1 MYRTF
6 HIIIL
11 QLEVL
16 SSSNEERMSEG
27 VSVPVKE
34 KTKDPVRLRA
44 CLVLPNSRIWHYVK
58 RRFPVTSNL
67 WYMHG
72 VLNVDEIK
80 N

>member
-6 HIIIL
+6 HITIL

-34 KTKDPVRLRA
+34 KTKDPKGPVRLTSYLIVR
-44 CLVLPNSRIWHYVK
+44 LLFFSRNNI
-58 RRFPVTSNL
+58 FLSQ
-67 WYMHG
+67 
-72 VLNVDEIK
+72 
-80 N
+80 